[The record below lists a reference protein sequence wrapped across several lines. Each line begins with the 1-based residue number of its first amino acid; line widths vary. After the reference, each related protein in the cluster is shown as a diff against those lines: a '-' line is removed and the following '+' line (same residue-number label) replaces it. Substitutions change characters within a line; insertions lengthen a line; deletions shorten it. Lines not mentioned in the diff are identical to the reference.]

1 MYNTTWWLIVPLI
14 FAVVGIHSSQRDDDG
29 AELLVP
35 ELIVKYGYKVEDHN
49 VITEDG
55 YVLKVF
61 QMPPRQRSCVKK
73 KPVLL
78 VHGLLSSSADY
89 VFAGPN
95 SSLAYQLSDNGYDVW
110 LANMRGSRYSREHL
124 RLPVQSKEYWDFSWH
139 EMGVYDLPA
148 IIDLVLNATNFKK
161 LLYIGHSQGVTEFF
175 VMANIRP
182 EYNNKIALM
191 TGLSPAVAQTRFRSP
206 ILSFACNYAHAIKKT
221 LEFYKIYEFLPQSK
235 LYRSF
240 CQTKGL
246 YDLCLQLYGLIFG
259 PHPEET
265 DRTLLLRYLANF
277 PQGSSFNQLLHYA
290 QVAASGGRFQWFD
303 YGRKGNLEKYRS
315 SEPPAYN
322 LTAATAPVLIFYG
335 LNDWMVHPKDA
346 QKFSTMLPNL
356 IAAVP
361 VANRK
366 FNHMDFVLATNVRKV
381 LYEKVLLMLD
391 KYN

>member
-14 FAVVGIHSSQRDDDG
+14 FAVVGIHSSQRDDED

-35 ELIVKYGYKVEDHN
+35 ELIVKYGYKVEDHT

-95 SSLAYQLSDNGYDVW
+95 SSLAYLLSDNGYDVW

-161 LLYIGHSQGVTEFF
+161 LFYIGHSQGVTEFF
-175 VMANIRP
+175 VMASIRP

-206 ILSFACNYAHAIKKT
+206 ILSFACNYAHTIKKT
-221 LEFYKIYEFLPQSK
+221 LDFYKIYEFLPQ
-235 LYRSF
+235 R
-240 CQTKGL
+240 
-246 YDLCLQLYGLIFG
+246 
-259 PHPEET
+259 
-265 DRTLLLRYLANF
+265 
-277 PQGSSFNQLLHYA
+277 SSFNQLLHYA

-303 YGRKGNLEKYRS
+303 YGRKGNLEKYGS

-322 LTAATAPVLIFYG
+322 LTASTAPVLIYYG

-346 QKFSTMLPNL
+346 KKFSTMLPNL
-356 IAAVP
+356 IAAIP

-381 LYEKVLLMLD
+381 LYEKILLMLD